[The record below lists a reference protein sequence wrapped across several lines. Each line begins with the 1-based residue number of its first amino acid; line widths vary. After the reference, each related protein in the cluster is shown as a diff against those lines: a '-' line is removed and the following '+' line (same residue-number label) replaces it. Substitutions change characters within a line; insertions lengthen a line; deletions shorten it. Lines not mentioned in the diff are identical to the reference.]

1 MSTGREEGRH
11 EGVKLT
17 SEGGGEEGSGMKGSG
32 GGVQPRHLSSCS
44 ALICLSPPSLTTHHG
59 VHTTTD
65 AFPPRGGHHFPTG
78 AGYITARGGSHA
90 HSFTAHT
97 HGVVYTRT
105 GTQAHAHVYTPPLRK
120 TDFGGR
126 GHVCILYTHPHV
138 HITAPTPN
146 HPHPSLPGS

>member
-1 MSTGREEGRH
+1 MMRKFGTVPVSTGREGRSP

-32 GGVQPRHLSSCS
+32 GGVQPRHLSSYPD
-44 ALICLSPPSLTTHHG
+44 LICLSPTHFTPATGGTTAR
-59 VHTTTD
+59 D
-65 AFPPRGGHHFPTG
+65 AFPTRGGHHFPTG
-78 AGYITARGGSHA
+78 AGYITARRGSHA
-90 HSFTAHT
+90 HSFTAHA

-126 GHVCILYTHPHV
+126 GHVCI
-138 HITAPTPN
+138 
-146 HPHPSLPGS
+146 